1 MRVTGP
7 GLTAAPGTRWGNM
20 SSGKKVWP
28 QPDNSGFK
36 DGDGDNC
43 MLFPSN
49 KTRNIDWADDACNLK
64 ERQFVCSKPVCYPG
78 MTH

>member
-1 MRVTGP
+1 
-7 GLTAAPGTRWGNM
+7 
-20 SSGKKVWP
+20 
-28 QPDNSGFK
+28 
-36 DGDGDNC
+36 